1 MPHQNGAERNGDRD
15 MNDALEGDYGP
26 AFPKSRKV
34 FVEGRTGV
42 RVPMRE
48 ISLAGGEPPLRVNDT
63 SGPLGVDPHSGLPKL
78 RAPRCGAGRGN

>member
-15 MNDALEGDYGP
+15 LNDPSEGDYGR

-34 FVEGRTGV
+34 FVEGRHGV

-63 SGPLGVDPHSGLPKL
+63 SGPLGVDTHAGLPKL
-78 RAPRCGAGRGN
+78 RAP